1 MTYPS
6 GFSMPGAFH
15 NDVGATTASQPLI
28 FRPPVSSPSPSSSAF
43 LDSTPKRK
51 RGRGGTPSVAA
62 DDAPAAV
69 SLFGTAAVPQHTPVK
84 AYALAGTLDTPGNA
98 DSDVLG
104 ESMYS
109 DSNYRTALGS
119 KRSRSDHDDD
129 ASSGAPTSLYHHD
142 PPGSP
147 SQGWGTAAISVVGG
161 VVGRVW
167 EFCKAGAFKGFY
179 AGGGRGFPMTETG
192 AMVESDD
199 ATLPPA
205 DDYSYSYHYHY
216 DDYEHRVPGHF
227 PTSQP
232 EYSYHHRATVDDVA
246 PPPTPTADDDH
257 FDNDQHQRYRAAS
270 PAPSIPAAK
279 RRQTTHA
286 DDLGRN
292 WVLVNDG
299 TQQHYQQQQHGRS
312 LAAATPRKI
321 SGGYRSSPRNR
332 NYTPSVTTGRR
343 ISTTPN
349 SRASMPSAARF
360 SYRPETPS
368 EETQQQLRPP
378 SSASYASP
386 RSASPTKFASTAGTS
401 YYTTASTASTA
412 SPSQTHSHSYSNSQ
426 SRGGGGASGGGHR
439 RRRSGNIANT
449 SAHRRANSTASAAS
463 SRGDSNEGG
472 GGGVVLS
479 DNSPRLDAEAKH
491 LAARRKMEERDAD
504 VRISAFN
511 KRLQDMIRQGKEALG
526 TTIEIDDASGGD
538 DWIDEE

>member
-28 FRPPVSSPSPSSSAF
+28 FRPPVSSPSPSGSAF
-43 LDSTPKRK
+43 LDPTPKRK
-51 RGRGGTPSVAA
+51 RGRAGTPAA
-62 DDAPAAV
+62 VDDAPASL
-69 SLFGTAAVPQHTPVK
+69 SLFGAAAAPQHTPVK

-119 KRSRSDHDDD
+119 KRTRSDDDD
-129 ASSGAPTSLYHHD
+129 VSSGAPTSLYRHD
-142 PPGSP
+142 PPDSP
-147 SQGWGTAAISVVGG
+147 SQGWGSAAITVVGG

-179 AGGGRGFPMTETG
+179 AGGGRGFAMTETG
-192 AMVESDD
+192 AMVESDG
-199 ATLPPA
+199 TLPPA
-205 DDYSYSYHYHY
+205 DDYSFSYHYHY

-227 PTSQP
+227 PSSQP
-232 EYSYHHRATVDDVA
+232 EYSYRATVDDAV
-246 PPPTPTADDDH
+246 PPTPTPGGLDDDE
-257 FDNDQHQRYRAAS
+257 HQPYRPAS

-292 WVLVNDG
+292 WVLVNDAA
-299 TQQHYQQQQHGRS
+299 QNGRS
-312 LAAATPRKI
+312 FAAATPRRI

-349 SRASMPSAARF
+349 SRSSMPSAARF

-368 EETQQQLRPP
+368 DQTQLRPP

-386 RSASPTKFASTAGTS
+386 RSASPTKFASNASGAGTS
-401 YYTTASTASTA
+401 YHTTASTASTA
-412 SPSQTHSHSYSNSQ
+412 SPSQTHSHSNSQ
-426 SRGGGGASGGGHR
+426 SRGGGGGHR
-439 RRRSGNIANT
+439 RRRSGNVANT
-449 SAHRRANSTASAAS
+449 SSHRRANSAASAAS
-463 SRGDSNEGG
+463 SRGDASEPFHG
-472 GGGVVLS
+472 
-479 DNSPRLDAEAKH
+479 DSPRLDAEAKH

-526 TTIEIDDASGGD
+526 TTIEIDDAGGE
-538 DWIDEE
+538 DWVDEE

>member
-1 MTYPS
+1 
-6 GFSMPGAFH
+6 
-15 NDVGATTASQPLI
+15 
-28 FRPPVSSPSPSSSAF
+28 
-43 LDSTPKRK
+43 
-51 RGRGGTPSVAA
+51 
-62 DDAPAAV
+62 
-69 SLFGTAAVPQHTPVK
+69 
-84 AYALAGTLDTPGNA
+84 
-98 DSDVLG
+98 
-104 ESMYS
+104 MYS

-119 KRSRSDHDDD
+119 KRSRNDDD
-129 ASSGAPTSLYHHD
+129 DVSSGAPTSLYRHE
-142 PPGSP
+142 PPDSP
-147 SQGWGTAAISVVGG
+147 SQGWGTAAITVVGG

-179 AGGGRGFPMTETG
+179 AGGGRGFAMTETG
-192 AMVESDD
+192 AMVESD
-199 ATLPPA
+199 ATLPAA

-232 EYSYHHRATVDDVA
+232 ENPYRATFDEAA
-246 PPPTPTADDDH
+246 PPNPTTGGLDD
-257 FDNDQHQRYRAAS
+257 NEHQPYRPAS

-299 TQQHYQQQQHGRS
+299 AQNGRS
-312 LAAATPRKI
+312 FAAATPRKI

-349 SRASMPSAARF
+349 SRPSMPSAARF

-368 EETQQQLRPP
+368 DQTQLRPP

-386 RSASPTKFASTAGTS
+386 RSASPTKSVAAVSGPNTS
-401 YYTTASTASTA
+401 YHTTASTASTA
-412 SPSQTHSHSYSNSQ
+412 SPSQTNSYFNSQ
-426 SRGGGGASGGGHR
+426 PRGNGGHR
-439 RRRSGNIANT
+439 RRRSGNVTNT
-449 SAHRRANSTASAAS
+449 SSHRRANSAASAAS
-463 SRGDSNEGG
+463 SRGDASERSNH
-472 GGGVVLS
+472 
-479 DNSPRLDAEAKH
+479 DSPRLDAEAKQ

-526 TTIEIDDASGGD
+526 TTIEIDDAAGD

>member
-1 MTYPS
+1 
-6 GFSMPGAFH
+6 MPGAFH
-15 NDVGATTASQPLI
+15 NDIGVATTSQPLL
-28 FRPPVSSPSPSSSAF
+28 FRPPVSSASPSGSAF
-43 LDSTPKRK
+43 LDATPKRK
-51 RGRGGTPSVAA
+51 RVRGGTPAA
-62 DDAPAAV
+62 TDDAPASA
-69 SLFGTAAVPQHTPVK
+69 SLFGAAAVPQHTPVK

-98 DSDVLG
+98 DSEVLG

-119 KRSRSDHDDD
+119 KRSRSDDDD
-129 ASSGAPTSLYHHD
+129 ASSGAPTSLFHHD
-142 PPGSP
+142 QPDSP

-179 AGGGRGFPMTETG
+179 AGGGRGFAMTETG
-192 AMVESDD
+192 DMVESDGP
-199 ATLPPA
+199 LPPA

-232 EYSYHHRATVDDVA
+232 EYSYRATVDDAALLPSPTPVA
-246 PPPTPTADDDH
+246 PDEQDE
-257 FDNDQHQRYRAAS
+257 NQRYRAAS

-299 TQQHYQQQQHGRS
+299 AQQHGRS
-312 LAAATPRKI
+312 FAAATPRKL
-321 SGGYRSSPRNR
+321 SGAYRASPRNR

-349 SRASMPSAARF
+349 SRASMPSAARL

-368 EETQQQLRPP
+368 EHEQQLRPP
-378 SSASYASP
+378 SSASFASP
-386 RSASPTKFASTAGTS
+386 RSSSPTKFAASTAGANTS

-412 SPSQTHSHSYSNSQ
+412 SPSQTHSYSNSQ
-426 SRGGGGASGGGHR
+426 SRGGDRSGGGHR

-463 SRGDSNEGG
+463 SRGDSNEGFN
-472 GGGVVLS
+472 

-526 TTIEIDDASGGD
+526 TTIEIDDAGGS

>member
-1 MTYPS
+1 
-6 GFSMPGAFH
+6 MPGAFH
-15 NDVGATTASQPLI
+15 NDVGATAASQPLL
-28 FRPPVSSPSPSSSAF
+28 FRPPVSSPSPSGSAF
-43 LDSTPKRK
+43 LDVAPKRK
-51 RGRGGTPSVAA
+51 RACAGTPAA
-62 DDAPAAV
+62 VDDAPASV
-69 SLFGTAAVPQHTPVK
+69 SLFGAAAAPQHTPIK
-84 AYALAGTLDTPGNA
+84 AYALAGTLDTPENA
-98 DSDVLG
+98 ESDALG
-104 ESMYS
+104 DSMYS

-119 KRSRSDHDDD
+119 KRSRNTEDDD
-129 ASSGAPTSLYHHD
+129 EASSGAPTSLFRHD
-142 PPGSP
+142 PPSSP
-147 SQGWGTAAISVVGG
+147 SQGWGSAAINVVGGVVGG

-179 AGGGRGFPMTETG
+179 AGGGRGFAMTETG
-192 AMVESDD
+192 AMVESN

-227 PTSQP
+227 PASQP
-232 EYSYHHRATVDDVA
+232 ENPFRATVDDTALPPSFPAASVA
-246 PPPTPTADDDH
+246 AAFDDDELQS
-257 FDNDQHQRYRAAS
+257 FRPAS

-292 WVLVNDG
+292 WVLVNEAANI
-299 TQQHYQQQQHGRS
+299 GRP
-312 LAAATPRKI
+312 LAAATPRRT
-321 SGGYRSSPRNR
+321 SGGYRSSPRSR
-332 NYTPSVTTGRR
+332 NHAPSVTTGRR

-368 EETQQQLRPP
+368 DQAQLRPP

-386 RSASPTKFASTAGTS
+386 RSASPTKLAPANSSSSTAGTS

-412 SPSQTHSHSYSNSQ
+412 SPSQTTQAYPSSQ
-426 SRGGGGASGGGHR
+426 SRGGGSHR
-439 RRRSGNIANT
+439 RRRSGNVVNAST
-449 SAHRRANSTASAAS
+449 HRRANSTASAAS
-463 SRGDSNEGG
+463 SRGDPGEPPHN
-472 GGGVVLS
+472 
-479 DNSPRLDAEAKH
+479 DDSPRLDAEAKH

-526 TTIEIDDASGGD
+526 TTIEIDDAGGD
-538 DWIDEE
+538 DWVDEE